1 MKKDFTIVKND
12 SSIKITSS
20 YHLKNIPE
28 FLDFNEKRR
37 VNYEIF
43 VEFSP
48 FKITYSIDDSIVF
61 IMNNNNYMNYET
73 LDEINEFQREPFTS
87 VRMDFFYPE
96 NQKFFGLLERAGDSE
111 LRDTDSDYYRMYNI
125 DLFEYPKDQ
134 YYGLYGTWPFI
145 MGHKGRILS
154 GLLWNNPSE
163 TYVRVHSKIVSQPL
177 ENENDTKKDIITGRE
192 SMFLSES
199 GIIDIAFFSDFD
211 IKNFYYKYHKL
222 IGKPALPPVFSLGYH
237 QSRWNYEDLNDLT
250 QVDEKFDEY
259 DIPYDTI
266 WLDIEVKRFCYIFSI
281 PMVKDI

>member
-163 TYVRVHSKIVSQPL
+163 TYVRVHSKIV
-177 ENENDTKKDIITGRE
+177 
-192 SMFLSES
+192 
-199 GIIDIAFFSDFD
+199 
-211 IKNFYYKYHKL
+211 
-222 IGKPALPPVFSLGYH
+222 
-237 QSRWNYEDLNDLT
+237 
-250 QVDEKFDEY
+250 
-259 DIPYDTI
+259 
-266 WLDIEVKRFCYIFSI
+266 
-281 PMVKDI
+281 